1 MAAGHFDADA
11 GRGSARG
18 PDLVDGPGR
27 GIDGAQMFSL
37 AEIADLIGV
46 SVSTV
51 RRRIDEGALRV
62 HRIGRARRVSEQDLR
77 AFLAAC
83 RGEE

>member
-1 MAAGHFDADA
+1 MAADHFDGDA

-27 GIDGAQMFSL
+27 GIDGNRMFSL
-37 AEIADLIGV
+37 SEIADLIGV

-62 HRIGRARRVSEQDLR
+62 HRIGRVRRVSEQDLM
-77 AFLAAC
+77 AFLTAC
-83 RGEE
+83 REGE